1 MFSVFLFLEF
11 HERGST
17 CAREAREV
25 FFFLKV
31 EARVCGGVDT
41 PKLKK
46 KWAPKKVRE
55 WEWGPKTGPFSHCNL
70 CCVAAF
76 AVAGGPYSLTG
87 GGFGGPIETS
97 GVKY

>member
-1 MFSVFLFLEF
+1 MK
-11 HERGST
+11 GG
-17 CAREAREV
+17 ARAHVRPG
-25 FFFLKV
+25 K
-31 EARVCGGVDT
+31 C
-41 PKLKK
+41 LKK
-46 KWAPKKVRE
+46 KSRGTCVVGLILKKCGPPKKVGSGG
-55 WEWGPKTGPFSHCNL
+55 WPKTGPSSHCNL

>member
-1 MFSVFLFLEF
+1 MK
-11 HERGST
+11 GG
-17 CAREAREV
+17 ARAHVRPGKC
-25 FFFLKV
+25 FFLKV

-46 KWAPKKVRE
+46 KWAPKKVGE

-87 GGFGGPIETS
+87 VGLVVRSRRVG
-97 GVKY
+97 

>member
-1 MFSVFLFLEF
+1 MVGLI
-11 HERGST
+11 
-17 CAREAREV
+17 
-25 FFFLKV
+25 LKNSKNV
-31 EARVCGGVDT
+31 GPQKRLGEWGV
-41 PKLKK
+41 
-46 KWAPKKVRE
+46 
-55 WEWGPKTGPFSHCNL
+55 GPKTGPFSHCYL

>member
-1 MFSVFLFLEF
+1 MFSVFLFLEV

-17 CAREAREV
+17 CAREGSV
-25 FFFLKV
+25 FFLKS
-31 EARVCGGVDT
+31 GGTCVVGLI
-41 PKLKK
+41 LKNSK
-46 KWAPKKVRE
+46 NVGPQKRLGE
-55 WEWGPKTGPFSHCNL
+55 WGVGPKTGPFSHCYL